1 MSKLDLI
8 DMVVSI
14 EQEAQDL
21 VNLAQKASDDKIA
34 AAYADA
40 REQVES
46 ALKEARNIKKEAQ
59 NYEVSKSEEDN
70 LQNSPWKLELDK
82 LVENN
87 KAETIEKI
95 ISRSLDYE
103 RS

>member
-14 EQEAQDL
+14 EQEAQDI

-59 NYEVSKSEEDN
+59 NYEVNNSEKDN

>member
-34 AAYADA
+34 AAYASA

-59 NYEVSKSEEDN
+59 NYEINKSEQDN

-95 ISRSLDYE
+95 ISRSLSYE